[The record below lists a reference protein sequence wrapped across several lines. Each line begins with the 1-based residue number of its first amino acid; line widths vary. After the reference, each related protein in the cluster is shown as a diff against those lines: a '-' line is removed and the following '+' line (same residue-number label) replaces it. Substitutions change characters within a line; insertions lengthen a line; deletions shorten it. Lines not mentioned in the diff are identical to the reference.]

1 MAGVRERKRLKYHN
15 LVEAGRA
22 AGYRSHL
29 ITVEVGFQGMLGESD
44 LAALREASDA
54 PRKAFTDLFLH
65 VIRATIPGSFKIW
78 ASRNCLSTS
87 L

>member
-1 MAGVRERKRLKYHN
+1 MAGARQRKRLKYYD

-29 ITVEVGFQGMLGESD
+29 ITVEVGLRGMLGESD
-44 LAALREASDA
+44 LAALREAIDALRKDLSD
-54 PRKAFTDLFLH
+54 LCLH
-65 VIRATIPGSFKIW
+65 VIRTTILGSLKIW
-78 ASRNCLSTS
+78 ASRNCLFTS